1 MSKIIMSNP
10 TAVKKAAV
18 AEKPTVQTS
27 TKAADLPT
35 DSQRDE
41 SEPRTIKDFGMTD
54 EELARVSKAYKC
66 IKTTFSHD
74 QLSTLAAMLYR
85 LDQAII
91 TDEIIEREKIKLD
104 SYEKRTSWKKEK
116 AI

>member
-10 TAVKKAAV
+10 TAVKKAVV
-18 AEKPTVQTS
+18 AEKPTVHVS
-27 TKAADLPT
+27 TKAIDLPT
-35 DSQRDE
+35 DSLHDE
-41 SEPRTIKDFGMTD
+41 SKPRTIKDFGMTD

-66 IKTTFSHD
+66 IKTTFTHD

-85 LDQAII
+85 LDQSII
-91 TDEIIEREKIKLD
+91 TEEVIQREKIKLD